1 MPQIGTSGSMSGE
14 WKRGDWPTASSYR
27 ATPRLY
33 LFFCMKTRVN
43 ALFCMKTRV
52 NAVFCMEARVNAP
65 FCMKTRVK
73 ALFRSPGLR
82 RADQSHYRSTFMI
95 DWCRCGAVE

>member
-33 LFFCMKTRVN
+33 
-43 ALFCMKTRV
+43 
-52 NAVFCMEARVNAP
+52 
-65 FCMKTRVK
+65 
-73 ALFRSPGLR
+73 S
-82 RADQSHYRSTFMI
+82 AD
-95 DWCRCGAVE
+95 AVEKGVESYVER